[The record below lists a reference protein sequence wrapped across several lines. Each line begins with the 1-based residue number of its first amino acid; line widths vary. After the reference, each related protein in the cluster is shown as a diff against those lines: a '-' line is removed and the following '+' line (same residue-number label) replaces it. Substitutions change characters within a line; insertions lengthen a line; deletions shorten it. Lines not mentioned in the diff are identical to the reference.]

1 MSINFIIPL
10 LIIFGSLLIRVPV
23 AYGMI
28 ASALTYFLMTPGDP
42 GQVVHLMG
50 NGIFNNYVYLAVPLF
65 MFTANVMNSGEIT
78 DRIFKFAN
86 GLVGRFRGGTGY
98 VNVLAS
104 LIFSGMTGSA
114 VADAAGLGIMEI
126 DQMRREG
133 YDDGFAS
140 ALTASTAV
148 IGPIFP
154 PSVPMV
160 IYAMV
165 SGASIGALFMG
176 GMIPAFII
184 AGILALYV
192 GIMSK
197 KRNYPRGAQ
206 VTRKEFIKD
215 SFYAIPAL
223 LTPVIL
229 LVGIYTGVMTPT
241 EAGAVAAAYSLI
253 ISILIYRSLGWKTLW
268 NIIKETGK
276 SVGQVGLV
284 VCAAY
289 GFSYVVANEKIAVLA
304 ADFVLG
310 LTDNKYVFLL
320 IVNVAFLIMGM
331 FLDTSTMQLIFLPLL
346 LPIVTTLGI
355 DLVHFGVVCTLN
367 MMIGLMTPPYGM
379 LLFVTAGV
387 SKTPMKEIIKEIMPM
402 IGLEIAVLILITY
415 VPSVITFIPSV
426 LLG

>member
-1 MSINFIIPL
+1 
-10 LIIFGSLLIRVPV
+10 
-23 AYGMI
+23 
-28 ASALTYFLMTPGDP
+28 
-42 GQVVHLMG
+42 
-50 NGIFNNYVYLAVPLF
+50 
-65 MFTANVMNSGEIT
+65 
-78 DRIFKFAN
+78 
-86 GLVGRFRGGTGY
+86 
-98 VNVLAS
+98 
-104 LIFSGMTGSA
+104 
-114 VADAAGLGIMEI
+114 
-126 DQMRREG
+126 
-133 YDDGFAS
+133 
-140 ALTASTAV
+140 
-148 IGPIFP
+148 
-154 PSVPMV
+154 
-160 IYAMV
+160 MV

-184 AGILALYV
+184 AGVLAVYI

-197 KRNYPRGAQ
+197 KRNYPRGVQ
-206 VTRKEFIKD
+206 VARKQFIKD
-215 SFYAIPAL
+215 SLYAIPAL
-223 LTPVIL
+223 LTPAIL
-229 LVGIYTGVMTPT
+229 LIGIYTGVMTPT

-253 ISILIYRSLGWKTLW
+253 ISILIYRSLGWKPLW

-289 GFSYVVANEKIAVLA
+289 GFSYVVANEKIAQLA

-320 IVNVAFLIMGM
+320 IVNIAFLIMGM

-346 LPIVTTLGI
+346 LPIVTALGI

-402 IGLEIAVLILITY
+402 IGLEIAVLLLITY
-415 VPSVITFIPSV
+415 VPGIITYLPSV
-426 LLG
+426 LLK